1 MLKMIKREEKLT
13 YTSQLSRANLH
24 TCKTVYTWAKTIPS
38 ETLTIKTLDNKD
50 ILNNMNNSPCNYTT
64 SPFSDPNHG
73 HFVTRDIHI
82 IENNKLRKRLCL
94 CFAKVSNTKDLSPLL
109 FQTKKLKYKIA
120 WKTSLLIGA
129 IKRESLSNTLH
140 NG

>member
-1 MLKMIKREEKLT
+1 MIKMIKREEKLT

-38 ETLTIKTLDNKD
+38 EIFNHKEFIKTLDNKD
-50 ILNNMNNSPCNYTT
+50 ILDTMNNSPCNNTT

-94 CFAKVSNTKDLSPLL
+94 CFAKVSNTKYQSPLL
-109 FQTKKLKYKIA
+109 FQTEKLK
-120 WKTSLLIGA
+120 
-129 IKRESLSNTLH
+129 
-140 NG
+140 